1 MDEKALSL
9 WLNIGTVILLAALV
23 VDFAWVI
30 SAALSVH

>member
-9 WLNIGTVILLAALV
+9 WLNIGSVILLAALV